1 MCSMKS
7 PLPTKKHSLPAP
19 DLFVVLDRAFRR
31 RARECAACAFTLP
44 FRLPNRRSGAANW
57 SVAAAAACSE
67 KCKLILD
74 ELVAQHQA
82 AYRLSGS
89 GRSSR
94 KGLNSPAH

>member
-1 MCSMKS
+1 MKTT
-7 PLPTKKHSLPAP
+7 LPNKKHALAAT

-31 RARECAACAFTLP
+31 RTRECAACAFSLP
-44 FRLPNRRSGAANW
+44 FRLPNRRAGSANW

-82 AYRLSGS
+82 AYRLSGNGPS
-89 GRSSR
+89 KG

>member
-1 MCSMKS
+1 MCCMKS
-7 PLPTKKHSLPAP
+7 RLPIKKHTLPAP

-31 RARECAACAFTLP
+31 RTRDCAACAFTLP
-44 FRLPNRRSGAANW
+44 FHLPNRRAGAANW

-74 ELVAQHQA
+74 ELVARHQA
-82 AYRLSGS
+82 TYRLSGS
-89 GRSSR
+89 PSSR